1 MARDEREE
9 VQIETRAAWRAWLEA
24 NHTQTE
30 SIWLISFKKSAGD
43 RYLPYDHVV
52 EEALCFGWIDG
63 QTRSVDDERS
73 AQLLSPRRAGSMWSA
88 SNKRRLVELE
98 AAGLMRPAG
107 RAVVERAKADGSWT
121 LLDDVEALVV
131 PDDLRAALDATAG
144 ANEGWAALPDGAKK
158 QHLWWIKSAKRAPT
172 RAKRIAATAA
182 AMGRGERA
190 VE

>member
-1 MARDEREE
+1 MARDAREE
-9 VQIETRAAWRAWLEA
+9 VQVETRAAWRAWLEA
-24 NHTQTE
+24 HHTQTE

-43 RYLPYDHVV
+43 RYLPYDHIV
-52 EEALCFGWIDG
+52 EEALCFGWVDG
-63 QTRSVDDERS
+63 QARGIDDQRS
-73 AQLLSPRRAGSMWSA
+73 ALLLSPRRTGSMWSA
-88 SNKRRLVELE
+88 LNKRRLVELE

-131 PDDLRAALDATAG
+131 PDDLRAALDDTAG
-144 ANEGWAALPDGAKK
+144 AGEGWEALPSGAKK

-190 VE
+190 VG